1 MFLPPIPDD
10 ARYPRF
16 LKGNQ
21 TSIAQLRDYSRRLR
35 QMGFRVLNYFNVTE
49 FGGVPG
55 NPASPDPLL
64 APKDRW
70 KNLHNFLRDEIPD
83 GLLLDLEGRPYLTWG
98 DAVAM
103 DPGGARYRAFLLG
116 QARAHLE
123 KLPDSA
129 GFCIDRTDW
138 LRYYNFRADDG
149 RSWRRSQPCRALY
162 ASWRELLASLGPMC
176 HQAGKVIFINAQID
190 RTDLLRHVDGI
201 YHEWGNAGGDLNG
214 AALQCVRK
222 PCVAWTPDENTLRPD
237 PDAYFQRHLYLGV
250 FPTAPLPDNDHTITP
265 SPWADRWYLDYGPLF
280 DTLHG
285 RKWVLQARAV
295 EVKDGAAKANLFE
308 VPGGYVVPVVF
319 GGSVPQAEVIV
330 RGLGRRSLRAFCE
343 ALYPGAGEAV
353 PIRGSVR
360 HGELRLA
367 VPLRR
372 GCAVVRIRCPN
383 PQG

>member
-1 MFLPPIPDD
+1 MDLVGHEADWRGGLGWMVRRYPEYFNPPNPGVDEIAGLGAYSNWEGDLDAARLRQMGFRLNWKASYDFPYMGMFLPPIPDD
-10 ARYPRF
+10 ERYPRF

-49 FGGVPG
+49 FGGLPG

-149 RSWRRSQPCRALY
+149 RSWRHSQPCRALY
-162 ASWRELLASLGPMC
+162 ASWRELLASLGPLC
-176 HQAGKVIFINAQID
+176 HQ
-190 RTDLLRHVDGI
+190 
-201 YHEWGNAGGDLNG
+201 
-214 AALQCVRK
+214 
-222 PCVAWTPDENTLRPD
+222 RPD
-237 PDAYFQRHLYLGV
+237 
-250 FPTAPLPDNDHTITP
+250 
-265 SPWADRWYLDYGPLF
+265 
-280 DTLHG
+280 
-285 RKWVLQARAV
+285 
-295 EVKDGAAKANLFE
+295 
-308 VPGGYVVPVVF
+308 
-319 GGSVPQAEVIV
+319 
-330 RGLGRRSLRAFCE
+330 
-343 ALYPGAGEAV
+343 
-353 PIRGSVR
+353 
-360 HGELRLA
+360 
-367 VPLRR
+367 
-372 GCAVVRIRCPN
+372 
-383 PQG
+383 